1 MEMPIELPEVV
12 DAFIFYMDKKLIPP
26 FVSKLAIALTGEKP
40 FNSGSEVDNW
50 LNQQDIDT
58 LYWVL
63 YYTVYC
69 VTH

>member
-1 MEMPIELPEVV
+1 MEKELIP
-12 DAFIFYMDKKLIPP
+12 AFI
-26 FVSKLAIALTGEKP
+26 SKLAIALAGGKP
-40 FNSGSEVDNW
+40 FDSGSEVDEW
-50 LNQQDIDT
+50 LNQQDTDT

>member
-12 DAFIFYMDKKLIPP
+12 DTAIFYMEKELIPA
-26 FVSKLAIALTGEKP
+26 FVSKLAIALAGGKP
-40 FNSGSEVDNW
+40 FDSGSEVDEW
-50 LNQQDIDT
+50 LKQQDTDT